1 MTIWY
6 GVPCTMILVTHLLYT
21 LWTFNWTLLQA
32 LHTCIVYRIGRPY
45 SYHAC
50 LMLYIYYLM
59 LFYSCRVI
67 HQWRP
72 SKNWLLVS
80 FNPRPTSSVWKTHT
94 PPCSCVLIVSRRNIT
109 TYFAIRPTVDWWSWR
124 WGGGVFRVRNA
135 TQKYVF
141 KIFKGGRPV

>member
-6 GVPCTMILVTHLLYT
+6 GVPCTIILVTHLLYT

-80 FNPRPTSSVWKTHT
+80 FNPPSNVVRLEETHLPVHACPDRIAQKHHNIFCDPTDCGLV
-94 PPCSCVLIVSRRNIT
+94 VME
-109 TYFAIRPTVDWWSWR
+109 
-124 WGGGVFRVRNA
+124 GGGVFRVRNA